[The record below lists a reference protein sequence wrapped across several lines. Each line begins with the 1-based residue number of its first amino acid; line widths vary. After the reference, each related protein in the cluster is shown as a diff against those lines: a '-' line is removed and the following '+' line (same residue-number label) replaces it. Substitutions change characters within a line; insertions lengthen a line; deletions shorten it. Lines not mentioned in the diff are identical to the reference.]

1 MKVITRGLEKALVS
15 NMGNRLLDW
24 LQRNLFL
31 PFGGSRRPMN
41 WLLPK
46 LMEILAQL
54 KEISTAQ
61 KQLLSKVKALSESE
75 ASNVAGI
82 TRLEKKVDQVLVYLT
97 PPPATYFEATVKVD
111 E

>member
-1 MKVITRGLEKALVS
+1 
-15 NMGNRLLDW
+15 MGMRLLDW
-24 LQRNLFL
+24 LKRSLFL

-61 KQLLSKVKALSESE
+61 TQLQNKMKALAESE
-75 ASNVAGI
+75 ASSAAGI
-82 TRLEKKVDQVLVYLT
+82 TRLEKKMDQVLVYLT
-97 PPPATYFEATVKVD
+97 PPPATQFTATVKVD